1 MRLTTLERW
10 LSEHGWHLERMKGSH
25 RHYRHTQSGQ
35 RVTIVAHGRE
45 IEPGAVRQIVRDL
58 ERTTDNGGKRA

>member
-1 MRLTTLERW
+1 MRFTDLEKW
-10 LSEHGWHLERMKGSH
+10 LCDHGWRLDRIRGSH
-25 RHYRHTQSGQ
+25 FHFKHTQSGQ